1 MLPLEVAQGY
11 VGCGLL
17 KQAEVALIRWGHN
30 CRPSL
35 GLFHLSDVSFDQ
47 NCISR
52 QSRVNDLSS
61 MTTTLVTAT
70 RASAKGSSNPTS
82 NLNPSLPTTSAA
94 PVAQRLSWRT
104 ATSRAHQVPASPQI
118 SWTGHMQRAPFP
130 VNFSVCTDQDKNH
143 TRSSNLHQQVRRT
156 VCSTLPTSMGQKCR
170 RAAVVYTSR
179 TSIQKMGATSIM
191 EVLSCKAVLRW
202 RIRTRYHVHWCWELV
217 CNRLLVS
224 C

>member
-1 MLPLEVAQGY
+1 MLPLEVAQGC

-52 QSRVNDLSS
+52 QSRINDLSS

-82 NLNPSLPTTSAA
+82 DLNPSLPTTSAA
-94 PVAQRLSWRT
+94 PVATKTELANCNVQGTPSSGL
-104 ATSRAHQVPASPQI
+104 TSNILDRAYAAGPTSCQLLGMYRSRCESCSFQQSTSTSA
-118 SWTGHMQRAPFP
+118 
-130 VNFSVCTDQDKNH
+130 KNC
-143 TRSSNLHQQVRRT
+143 VF
-156 VCSTLPTSMGQKCR
+156 CSTYINGSK
-170 RAAVVYTSR
+170 
-179 TSIQKMGATSIM
+179 
-191 EVLSCKAVLRW
+191 
-202 RIRTRYHVHWCWELV
+202 
-217 CNRLLVS
+217 VS
-224 C
+224 CSSGIYFSDKYPEDGSNFCYGSTEL